1 MVLGFTGQRYC
12 SDRPTI
18 RQHQVKSLLASKQE
32 ISDVKSKWILLVE
45 DEDSLRNAVGKFL
58 AKEGGFNVTG
68 VSDAQSA
75 LLVCRGL
82 VHTTKRT
89 PHIIINDTNS
99 TSNSTIRVPDC
110 VVLDIQLNGPINGLD
125 LLKIIRADSLL
136 ENLPVIL
143 LTAKGRVEDRVLGYN
158 SGADAYL
165 PKPFDPEELLSIL
178 NSIMSN
184 MSSGA
189 TRSTIT
195 RDGKVAANQAYR
207 DLKRELVEIKALLN
221 EVTGQQPSSSQQSEV
236 SVDSIR
242 RDILEM
248 KDIIKSGKVGN
259 ESSSQTSKDNN
270 QYDTSSILTP
280 DETSIINF
288 VSQGMRNKDIASKM
302 DCSISK
308 IEKRISAMFKKAD
321 VHKREDLIQWW
332 HTYSETLDDGDENA
346 INTTT
351 LDPVGT
357 ETSDDTAAQKDGKL
371 PLLTEDEREVI
382 ELLESGMTTQEII
395 STTSS
400 SKSKLT
406 KLLDILYKKCGVKNR
421 TELARWWREN

>member
-18 RQHQVKSLLASKQE
+18 RQHQVTSLLASKQE

-165 PKPFDPEELLSIL
+165 PKPFDPVPALPLFNQSIENFL
-178 NSIMSN
+178 VCLIILR
-184 MSSGA
+184 SSGSVNEF
-189 TRSTIT
+189 TRLLGST
-195 RDGKVAANQAYR
+195 
-207 DLKRELVEIKALLN
+207 LLRCN
-221 EVTGQQPSSSQQSEV
+221 
-236 SVDSIR
+236 DSIFM
-242 RDILEM
+242 ILPTPGKISWFSSASEM
-248 KDIIKSGKVGN
+248 II
-259 ESSSQTSKDNN
+259 
-270 QYDTSSILTP
+270 LFP
-280 DETSIINF
+280 
-288 VSQGMRNKDIASKM
+288 AL
-302 DCSISK
+302 
-308 IEKRISAMFKKAD
+308 RISVNTSCALNNS
-321 VHKREDLIQWW
+321 E
-332 HTYSETLDDGDENA
+332 HTS
-346 INTTT
+346 
-351 LDPVGT
+351 
-357 ETSDDTAAQKDGKL
+357 
-371 PLLTEDEREVI
+371 R
-382 ELLESGMTTQEII
+382 
-395 STTSS
+395 
-400 SKSKLT
+400 
-406 KLLDILYKKCGVKNR
+406 
-421 TELARWWREN
+421 

>member
-12 SDRPTI
+12 SDRPAI
-18 RQHQVKSLLASKQE
+18 RQHQVTSLLASKQE

-110 VVLDIQLNGPINGLD
+110 VVLDIRLNGPINGLD

-178 NSIMSN
+178 NSIISN

-195 RDGKVAANQAYR
+195 KDGKVAANQAYR

-248 KDIIKSGKVGN
+248 KDIIKS
-259 ESSSQTSKDNN
+259 SSSLTSKDNN
-270 QYDTSSILTP
+270 KYDTSSILTP

-308 IEKRISAMFKKAD
+308 IEKRISAMFKKVD

-357 ETSDDTAAQKDGKL
+357 ETSDDTAAQRDGKS
-371 PLLTEDEREVI
+371 PLLTEEEIKVI

-400 SKSKLT
+400 SKSNLT
-406 KLLDILYKKCGVKNR
+406 KLLDILYKKCGVQNR
-421 TELARWWREN
+421 TELVRWWRENY